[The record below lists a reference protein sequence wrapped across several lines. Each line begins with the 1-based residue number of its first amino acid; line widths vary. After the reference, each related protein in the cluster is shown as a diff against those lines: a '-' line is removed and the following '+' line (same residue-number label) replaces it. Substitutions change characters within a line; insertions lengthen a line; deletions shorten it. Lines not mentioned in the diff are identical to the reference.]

1 MEMRRRF
8 WWVSGGL
15 LLALAGMYVLFQLYE
30 VEFLEY
36 VVERTVLEKLDPK
49 IAPGPVK
56 EQFARFHEWSRTGR
70 LARPVYR
77 VALLDTAAYVE
88 KIEVLESADLDR
100 IERYFERG
108 LR

>member
-8 WWVSGGL
+8 WWVNGSI
-15 LLALAGMYVLFQLYE
+15 LLALAGLYALFQLYE

-36 VVERTVLEKLDPK
+36 VVERTVVEKLDPD
-49 IAPGPVK
+49 IAPAPVQK
-56 EQFARFHEWSRTGR
+56 RFARFREWCRTGR
-70 LARPVYR
+70 LPRPDYR

-88 KIEVLESADLDR
+88 KIEVLEPADLDR

-108 LR
+108 LK